1 MNYVVVAIPYFI
13 LAMLVEFLYGKLV
26 KRQTYRLAD
35 TVNSLQLGTLSRLVD
50 VLRLGFSA
58 IVFGALVKWLG
69 VPQWSMDSA
78 WQWVA
83 AFVAYDFCYYW
94 KHRYGHE
101 WRIMWASHIAHHQ
114 SEEFNLSTALRQTG
128 TDYIG
133 FVFYIPLYLAGV
145 PAAAVITVGSLNL
158 IYQFWVHTEHIRR
171 LGPLEWIFVTPSN
184 HRVHHARNP
193 EYIDRNYGGVFIV
206 WDRLFG
212 TFQDERANLPCIYGI
227 TTGLKSWNPLWANL
241 HFWCDTAKLAWRTRS
256 WGDKLRIWFKPPA
269 WQPADLDPRKK
280 VDPSYPSPAEVAPF
294 AGRVERASATFDQN
308 EKFDPPAS
316 GYTRGYTFAQYWILT
331 FASLWL
337 LQVEKTLPRAFVL
350 LVFGWMCFSFFV
362 QGRALEGRSYARR
375 LEWLRVGITL
385 AVALVAYLVWP
396 QALTNIACAF
406 AGYAALSAVAFVFE
420 PATTLRGATQ
430 T

>member
-1 MNYVVVAIPYFI
+1 VGGMNYVEVAIPFFI

-58 IVFGALVKWLG
+58 VVFGALVKWLG
-69 VPQWSMDSA
+69 VHQWSMDSA
-78 WQWVA
+78 WQWIA

-94 KHRYGHE
+94 KHRFGHE

-133 FVFYIPLYLAGV
+133 FVFYIPLFLAGV
-145 PAAAVITVGSLNL
+145 PAAAVVTVGSLNL

-171 LGPLEWIFVTPSN
+171 LGAYEWIFVTPSN

-193 EYIDRNYGGVFIV
+193 EYIDRNYGGVFIL

-212 TFQDERANLPCIYGI
+212 TFQDEREDVPCVYGI

-241 HFWCDTAKLAWRTRS
+241 HFWLDTAKLAWRTRS
-256 WGDKLRIWFKPPA
+256 WADKLRIWFKPPA
-269 WQPADLDPRKK
+269 WQPADLDPQQK
-280 VDPSYPSPAEVAPF
+280 VDPNYP
-294 AGRVERASATFDQN
+294 
-308 EKFDPPAS
+308 KFDPPAS
-316 GYTRGYTFAQYWILT
+316 RYVRGYVFVQYWILT

-350 LVFGWMCFSFFV
+350 LVFAWMCYSLFV
-362 QGRALEGRSYARR
+362 QGAALEGRALARK
-375 LEWLRVGITL
+375 LEWLRVALTL
-385 AVALVAYLVWP
+385 GLAATAYLVWP
-396 QALTNIACAF
+396 QALTTIALAM
-406 AGYAALSAVAFVFE
+406 AGYAALSALAFLVEAQKHDDDRNTARAF
-420 PATTLRGATQ
+420 G
-430 T
+430 